1 MKLKSWATASITAG
15 FIFSLFASCSDGGG
29 SSSKPAPQPKSVI
42 VDATQLKPVNE
53 SDVYS
58 EDALKNQLSF
68 SVMYSDGTIK
78 SAEEFEEAG
87 MALDIKLQVPE
98 ANLKEV
104 EEEVSPLAED
114 SGEPQQPGSESEGTQ
129 ESPETPESTVA
140 RYTYAVS
147 DIDALENHRESVLV
161 SVNASYSKKSD
172 EENTDAVQAE
182 PVSLSCEGF
191 TLVIVQKANKVN
203 VTIAQ
208 DDDAPELNYW
218 KGDELDFSGITV
230 EAVYGEG
237 NTATSDIV
245 DNAKVKWQFDI
256 EGEKDELSTSA
267 SGKYE
272 VTPYYAGLD
281 ATDEN
286 GDAVK
291 IDFAVY
297 EVIDEI
303 AKSDGTDYAADENPT
318 EDFGAKVKVMCGTE
332 DVTSLFDITMKC
344 TKAGGEEADLTADV
358 LKVAGTYSY
367 KVTVSAKEGFSIA
380 DKVIEGAF
388 KVANAPKLISL
399 VKGDLDS
406 IEIADLIKA
415 SLEDSYSVSSSA
427 GKNIKIKVA
436 YFDETEKE
444 ISLGSEG
451 VELSDVTGGEN
462 EITVS
467 YKDPLFGDSAKKLTA
482 ADKINFSLYTIEEPE
497 SPLEEALVYSAVSDI
512 TNGWSVKL
520 GNTTIA
526 DAVKVVRAD
535 GSIVDAEEIPQ
546 EDSGKTYY
554 INASVQEKNLS
565 VTAASLPVT
574 CNGYEFSFI
583 QNDSGNWSLGVTGYG
598 KLTWKNEGYRIEKFT
613 DIEFEKPESLYY
625 VDYSGSNSY
634 TFEKVENSA
643 AVENGFKMDI
653 VCDSAVWLGA
663 SDVTFTFRVKT
674 TKESS
679 AGKKDFYNITVKADS
694 SKLNEEGIKVKS
706 VTVTPTIP
714 APRIVVKDTTEIT
727 IGEGSTDAIS
737 REVTL
742 KDFDLAGAETSK
754 VKARFAEG
762 SSVGTLSIEN
772 EADKWVLKVT
782 PYENAAGSGIIEIY
796 YDDESAG
803 IESVQIPV
811 KVAELEK
818 VKLELV
824 TGNDL
829 RIIGNNG
836 FVIQYKD
843 IPDFGNTNASNL
855 VTKYKKSSKD
865 EWIKVTQT
873 PAEFLNWKIYNPG
886 SLSAENLDAN
896 LGNAATIRIEITIGE
911 KLYWQEVMLNNSGV
925 LSYNPGEPSFY
936 LPSKSSTLTVEN
948 TTCEFKFYPIDID
961 DFDISNL
968 TVSSDASSSALT
980 VTKAATAESDG
991 SYKITVEAANITE
1004 NAAEKLTLSYGNIS
1018 AVYDVNLVKEF
1029 NEVNVEVT
1037 SADTRIIENSGYVV
1051 TFNNISGFNASE
1063 FILKQYYKATET
1075 DAWTEIKSTPN
1086 EYVDWKVYNPN
1097 EAGTIGSLE
1106 SAIIRLELINGATKY
1121 IVQTEL
1127 IKK

>member
-1 MKLKSWATASITAG
+1 
-15 FIFSLFASCSDGGG
+15 
-29 SSSKPAPQPKSVI
+29 
-42 VDATQLKPVNE
+42 
-53 SDVYS
+53 
-58 EDALKNQLSF
+58 
-68 SVMYSDGTIK
+68 
-78 SAEEFEEAG
+78 
-87 MALDIKLQVPE
+87 
-98 ANLKEV
+98 
-104 EEEVSPLAED
+104 
-114 SGEPQQPGSESEGTQ
+114 
-129 ESPETPESTVA
+129 
-140 RYTYAVS
+140 
-147 DIDALENHRESVLV
+147 
-161 SVNASYSKKSD
+161 
-172 EENTDAVQAE
+172 
-182 PVSLSCEGF
+182 
-191 TLVIVQKANKVN
+191 
-203 VTIAQ
+203 
-208 DDDAPELNYW
+208 
-218 KGDELDFSGITV
+218 
-230 EAVYGEG
+230 
-237 NTATSDIV
+237 
-245 DNAKVKWQFDI
+245 
-256 EGEKDELSTSA
+256 
-267 SGKYE
+267 
-272 VTPYYAGLD
+272 
-281 ATDEN
+281 
-286 GDAVK
+286 
-291 IDFAVY
+291 
-297 EVIDEI
+297 
-303 AKSDGTDYAADENPT
+303 
-318 EDFGAKVKVMCGTE
+318 
-332 DVTSLFDITMKC
+332 
-344 TKAGGEEADLTADV
+344 
-358 LKVAGTYSY
+358 
-367 KVTVSAKEGFSIA
+367 
-380 DKVIEGAF
+380 
-388 KVANAPKLISL
+388 
-399 VKGDLDS
+399 
-406 IEIADLIKA
+406 
-415 SLEDSYSVSSSA
+415 
-427 GKNIKIKVA
+427 
-436 YFDETEKE
+436 
-444 ISLGSEG
+444 
-451 VELSDVTGGEN
+451 
-462 EITVS
+462 
-467 YKDPLFGDSAKKLTA
+467 
-482 ADKINFSLYTIEEPE
+482 
-497 SPLEEALVYSAVSDI
+497 
-512 TNGWSVKL
+512 
-520 GNTTIA
+520 
-526 DAVKVVRAD
+526 
-535 GSIVDAEEIPQ
+535 
-546 EDSGKTYY
+546 
-554 INASVQEKNLS
+554 
-565 VTAASLPVT
+565 
-574 CNGYEFSFI
+574 
-583 QNDSGNWSLGVTGYG
+583 
-598 KLTWKNEGYRIEKFT
+598 
-613 DIEFEKPESLYY
+613 
-625 VDYSGSNSY
+625 
-634 TFEKVENSA
+634 
-643 AVENGFKMDI
+643 MDI

-714 APRIVVKDTTEIT
+714 TPRIVVKDTTEIT

-772 EADKWVLKVT
+772 KTDKWVLKVT